1 MKKFL
6 FLAAAAV
13 MAVGCASTETA
24 SQTSDVSLRKDA
36 AKYQII
42 DQEFD
47 NVLAPETDY
56 DTVLPYE
63 EQISNSSYL
72 QSVKGSTKPAKKVK
86 ADVDDQ
92 EPVPPSAD
100 NSTAADNK

>member
-1 MKKFL
+1 MKQFL
-6 FLAAAAV
+6 FLAAAALI
-13 MAVGCASTETA
+13 AAGCASGETKTQQTE
-24 SQTSDVSLRKDA
+24 VSLQKDA

-72 QSVKGSTKPAKKVK
+72 QSVKGGKKPAKKVK

-92 EPVPPSAD
+92 EPVPPSPEDSA
-100 NSTAADNK
+100 AADKK